1 MTTSLQDIIICSR
14 TCRLLPKDLDVTD
27 KQAMESTLRLFDI
40 GTDHNGNKTRV
51 SMFRSALELEPEYYG
66 TRLVLEFWH
75 RCVVTVC
82 CYWIIVLY

>member
-51 SMFRSALELEPEYYG
+51 SMFRSALELEEEEEEEDDP
-66 TRLVLEFWH
+66 
-75 RCVVTVC
+75 TVAC
-82 CYWIIVLY
+82 GCIRK